1 MEELK
6 RFLVIGDY
14 AEVVYATN
22 EIEAKEKYI
31 KVSKVLNRV
40 ENLEKIKVE
49 EKPFK

>member
-14 AEVVYATN
+14 QEVVYATN
-22 EIEAKEKYI
+22 EKEAKEKYI

-40 ENLEKIKVE
+40 ENLENIKVE